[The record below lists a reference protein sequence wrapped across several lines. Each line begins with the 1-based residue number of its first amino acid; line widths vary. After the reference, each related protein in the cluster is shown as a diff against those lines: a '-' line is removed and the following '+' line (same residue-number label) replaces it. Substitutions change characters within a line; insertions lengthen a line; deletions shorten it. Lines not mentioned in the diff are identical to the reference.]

1 MADTDNKNNGIKIDI
16 SYKYNN
22 AGMKKAIADV
32 DSIDTQTARGIQQT
46 KKNINGLISASKSM
60 AQYLTKDS
68 EVIIKSLEKQQKAY
82 ETVQK
87 AQLSY
92 GKAKS
97 SQKVAG
103 AALKA
108 TKANLL
114 GAGNIIK
121 GGKVFDKDGILNEK
135 ATSKLIAST
144 ERLKNARASAKMSL
158 ISLQSAENSYKNS
171 ILATA
176 DAQNKIALDKTKN
189 IVDAVKNSIGK
200 LSDKIKKIDL
210 MRLVAQIYVLKRV
223 WNQLV
228 SLIGAASDWVENLN
242 LLEVVF
248 GDAADAAKDF
258 VKATANNLGLDANEL
273 AQYAAT
279 FKQMANAMGQSAET
293 GTQLSKALTYLAL
306 DVSSLRNVDVKTAMS
321 DLASGIAG
329 QIKPVRKYGADITE
343 DSINAMLKQYGSS
356 YSNLSQADKQLARTL
371 LLIRQL
377 KDSWGD
383 MAKTINTFS
392 NQQRVLN
399 SQFET
404 FKRLVGSILV
414 GTFKFGD
421 SFEEASK
428 TAGIAT
434 KAIWYLNGAIL
445 AINELL
451 AQVVPQAESVNSN
464 VKTSVDDL
472 TDSFLDLEDAQKG
485 SLLSFDKFNTLS
497 GGGSKSGVSA
507 LLEQLFG
514 KESKEYIELFES
526 SMKDSSM
533 YAKTIAQ
540 TFLTKMFPEFGKWL
554 ESNPDGV
561 FADWAKQ
568 TGNLKDRIDKLK
580 DSLFGIITLLIGIK
594 SPIAAIALAIGKT
607 ALGDS
612 KMMDKI
618 VTVVAQLSTSASDLL
633 PKIADIAVKLAPIA
647 MSILEIVVNTLDWLN
662 KNNLLEPALWLII
675 SALVAFKALDFG
687 VHLAEIATK
696 SKGLLS
702 ILAKLA
708 NTNVAMYAGIA
719 ALGVGLAYFI
729 SNLDKLGSTAKIVI
743 PVVAALAAAIAGVAI
758 GLAAAS
764 SGGIGAGIKAG
775 LTAAAIAAGVTLTAG
790 TLIALAAE
798 KHADGGFQRGGAFI
812 AGEKGPEWVG
822 RQGGTSMIMNDR
834 QMDDIMTDSVARGVK
849 LGMASSY
856 GDISRAN
863 SGSTEAAVY
872 LDGNKVGRYVA
883 ASAGFR
889 GEANRRNTS
898 LNWK

>member
-108 TKANLL
+108 TKSNLL
-114 GAGNIIK
+114 GAGNTIK
-121 GGKVFDKDGILNEK
+121 GSKVFDKDGVLNEQ
-135 ATSKLIAST
+135 ATSRLIAST
-144 ERLKNARASAKMSL
+144 ERLKNARASAKLSL

-176 DAQNKIALDKTKN
+176 EAQKQLQLEKTKGR
-189 IVDAVKNSIGK
+189 IDAIKNSIGK
-200 LSDKIKKIDL
+200 LSYKIKKIDL
-210 MRLVAQIYVLKRV
+210 MRLVAQIYVLKRA

-228 SLIGAASDWVENLN
+228 SLIEAASDWVENLN

-306 DVSSLRNVDVKTAMS
+306 DISSLRNVDVKTAMS

-343 DSINAMLKQYGSS
+343 DSINAMLKQHGSS
-356 YSNLSQADKQLARTL
+356 YSSLSQADKQLARTL

-377 KDSWGD
+377 KDAWGD
-383 MAKTINTFS
+383 MAKTIDTFS

-399 SQFET
+399 AQFAT

-434 KAIWYLNGAIL
+434 KAIWYLNGAML
-445 AINELL
+445 AINEVL

-472 TDSFLDLEDAQKG
+472 TDSFLELENAQKG

-497 GGGSKSGVSA
+497 GGGAKSGVSA

-526 SMKDSSM
+526 SMKDSAM

-554 ESNPDGV
+554 ESNPDRV
-561 FADWAKQ
+561 FADWAKE

-594 SPIAAIALAIGKT
+594 SPIAAIALAVGKT
-607 ALGDS
+607 ALGDQ

-618 VTVVAQLSTSASDLL
+618 VTVVAQLSSSASDLL

-764 SGGIGAGIKAG
+764 TGGIGAGIKAG

-798 KHADGGFQRGGAFI
+798 KHADGGFQKGGLFY
-812 AGEKGPEWVG
+812 AGEKGAEWVG
-822 RQGGTSMIMNDR
+822 RQGSTSTILNDR
-834 QMDDIMTDSVARGVK
+834 QMDDIMTDSVAQGVR